1 MKHTPSPVHV
11 IDGIGTLITNTPFAL
26 RKHLGYANCC
36 LLDRR
41 SQGRQE
47 ELKSLRSDGGD
58 TVSSLGSSNN
68 AILVN
73 NCQNLENLHVTLLVT
88 EDLVTLGNTGE
99 STFPENERS
108 SN

>member
-1 MKHTPSPVHV
+1 
-11 IDGIGTLITNTPFAL
+11 
-26 RKHLGYANCC
+26 
-36 LLDRR
+36 
-41 SQGRQE
+41 
-47 ELKSLRSDGGD
+47 
-58 TVSSLGSSNN
+58 VSSLGSSNN